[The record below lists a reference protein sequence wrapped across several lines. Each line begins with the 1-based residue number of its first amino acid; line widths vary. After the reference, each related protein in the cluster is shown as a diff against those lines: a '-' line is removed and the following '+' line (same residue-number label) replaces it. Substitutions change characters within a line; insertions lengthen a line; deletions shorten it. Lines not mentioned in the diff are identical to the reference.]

1 VNTIPEAEAI
11 EVLMEGVAGVGE
23 GTLETIL
30 NIETISHGQ
39 SMCPQDLFDS
49 EKKVKHEVRA
59 LILKLFPKED
69 DSEVQRLTQ
78 TVKFM
83 KVQVIRIV

>member
-1 VNTIPEAEAI
+1 MNTIQEAEAI
-11 EVLMEGVAGVGE
+11 GVLMEDVAEVGE
-23 GTLETIL
+23 GILEIIP
-30 NIETISHGQ
+30 NIETLSHGQ
-39 SMCPQDLFDS
+39 SMCPQDLLDS

-69 DSEVQRLTQ
+69 DSGVQRLTR

-83 KVQVIRIV
+83 KVQVTKIV